1 MSSPTPGVLTTADL
15 SRALSNVL
23 IILSQRPLFTGS
35 NHGYAQDPATAY
47 EAVSM
52 CTAAANQIVQI
63 LRDYSQHFSITS
75 APYMLSYA
83 TYISA
88 TIHVRI
94 VAQKGR
100 DSNSFQGLLL
110 CRNVLREH
118 LRLYSAAGK
127 AMANLDKLVAH
138 LGIVITEGDEA
149 GTSAFGLAD
158 DVPTQENLSAPNIL
172 NASEQ
177 PIDMGSP
184 QLNWGLSDLDLEAIA
199 QSFRLDGEL
208 HYLMHPVGI

>member
-1 MSSPTPGVLTTADL
+1 
-15 SRALSNVL
+15 
-23 IILSQRPLFTGS
+23 
-35 NHGYAQDPATAY
+35 
-47 EAVSM
+47 
-52 CTAAANQIVQI
+52 
-63 LRDYSQHFSITS
+63 
-75 APYMLSYA
+75 MLSYA

-100 DSNSFQGLLL
+100 DSNSFQCLLL

-149 GTSAFGLAD
+149 GSSAFGLAD
-158 DVPTQENLSAPNIL
+158 DLPMQENLPASNLL
-172 NASEQ
+172 NASDQ